1 MSSTYLYIIYR
12 KQNSFF
18 IIYGKEFF
26 CQLLILAITA
36 KKAFNLVTFRFFST
50 ESYLAFVSISV
61 VSFATNSSNGR
72 TVVSF

>member
-18 IIYGKEFF
+18 NNYGKNFF
-26 CQLLILAITA
+26 IRYYSYEITIKNFLNLI
-36 KKAFNLVTFRFFST
+36 TFRFFST

-61 VSFATNSSNGR
+61 VSFSTNSANGR

>member
-26 CQLLILAITA
+26 ETVI
-36 KKAFNLVTFRFFST
+36 N
-50 ESYLAFVSISV
+50 SV
-61 VSFATNSSNGR
+61 
-72 TVVSF
+72 